1 MPVKD
6 LILSAALRIG
16 IDKSAAAQG
25 VSALRNFR
33 QEMTELEAHAKN
45 LREVLDKGL
54 GAGVDP
60 EMLKD
65 VRESLKTTEQEM
77 RDLSDT
83 INEQIDNAFQKA
95 DRALYKTER
104 IGMNLFQAAGALQ
117 EISQVLTFE
126 DQLRQFEQLAAVGDK
141 VAKRNAEL
149 NASIASSQSR
159 IGRVV
164 AESWTPILEQTDK
177 FQQNLATF
185 IESNPQLL
193 QIAVNVGSVVS
204 TLSGVANAVG
214 RGLRIYADIKQVQI
228 STTQL
233 LAANIME
240 KAAQDQ
246 LRAAGIQAAAS
257 KSGGG
262 GGGIGSILGKV
273 GAAAGGVALG
283 AGIYD
288 ATIGKAQGT
297 SAGDILGKGAAIFSG
312 TVKALLEGQQA
323 GRKAFL
329 DTAKMYGVI
338 ADEGEDANRALDDTG
353 QSFNNFTLN
362 LIKASRQLKES
373 AGFLGSD
380 LIGKGIGG
388 VLDQMASIT
397 ASTDPAVKAFAEY
410 REEVL
415 AAEQEYDKERAKIVV
430 DGNLERLRQI
440 NEAQATI
447 NRELQDF
454 DKSQQKDRLDLVK
467 QESADIKTLLAER
480 AKALEEFNQAE
491 IDTEEA
497 ARRQRLKDLESFAK
511 DEAKTA
517 REQDADRLKAIAAL
531 AKEEAAT
538 EKDQER
544 QRLKDLA
551 DFLRSEAETE
561 VDYYAQRL
569 KDTVAAQRDDLAQQ
583 AEHDKAMLRMA
594 EDYEDSLSDL
604 ADERDAF
611 GLIKAAREHQK
622 ERSRAEQDYR
632 EQVAQ
637 RDAQRAQ
644 QLADQEADFVAGQL
658 KRREEFE
665 RRRAEDA
672 AEQARLKEERRIAFA
687 EQQAEQQAMN
697 NEAKQERALAFKER
711 LDEEDA
717 QRQEERAQRLADF
730 NERRDEQLKD
740 AEAQRLEQRRQL
752 AERQAEQRAE
762 FNAQQAVRADEL
774 IKTLA
779 QSRADQRTRLDE
791 LDTQYSEE
799 KAKRERDFKDR
810 LNEIDDSL
818 TGERDTRRKYYKQMA
833 DDLEAWLGGLRSNT
847 EQLVESVKLSAQDML
862 KLGQDVIANATQG
875 VTGIFGGASANAP
888 AGAFA
893 GAQAT
898 GSALVLQQNFSF
910 DGSMSEA
917 DKTWYR
923 QTAYDQAVNAFDSVI
938 SGRK

>member
-16 IDKSAAAQG
+16 IDKNAAAQG

-33 QEMTELEAHAKN
+33 QELTELEAHAKN
-45 LREVLDKGL
+45 LREVLDKGASE
-54 GAGVDP
+54 GIDDQT
-60 EMLKD
+60 LKK
-65 VRESLKTTEQEM
+65 VREGLKTVEKEM
-77 RDLSDT
+77 VDLGNTISD
-83 INEQIDNAFQKA
+83 QMDNAFQKA

-117 EISQVLTFE
+117 EISQSLTFE
-126 DQLRQFEQLAAVGDK
+126 DQLRQFEQLADVGDK
-141 VAKRNAEL
+141 VAKRNAEI

-185 IESNPQLL
+185 IESNPELL

-204 TLSGVANAVG
+204 SLSGVANAIG

-257 KSGGG
+257 KGGG
-262 GGGIGSILGKV
+262 AGGGIGSLLGKV
-273 GAAAGGVALG
+273 GAAAGGIALG

-288 ATIGKAQGT
+288 ATIGKSQGT

-312 TVKALLEGQQA
+312 TVKSLLEGQRA
-323 GRKAFL
+323 GQKAFL

-338 ADEGEDANRALDDTG
+338 ADEGEDANQALDDTG
-353 QSFNNFTLN
+353 QTFNNFTLN
-362 LIKASRQLKES
+362 LIKTSRQLKES
-373 AGFLGSD
+373 AGFLGSN
-380 LIGKGIGG
+380 LINQGISG

-415 AAEQEYDKERAKIVV
+415 DAEQEYDQERAKIVV
-430 DGNLERLRQI
+430 DGNLERLKQI
-440 NEAQATI
+440 NETQATL
-447 NRELQDF
+447 NRELQAF

-467 QESADIKTLLAER
+467 QESADIKNLLAER
-480 AKALEEFNQAE
+480 AKALDEFNQAE
-491 IDTEEA
+491 LDTEEA
-497 ARRQRLKDLESFAK
+497 GRRQRLKDLAAFVK

-517 REQDADRLKAIAAL
+517 REQDADRIKAVAAL
-531 AKEEAAT
+531 AKEEAAA

-569 KDTVAAQRDDLAQQ
+569 KDTLAAQRDDLQQQ
-583 AEHDKAMLRMA
+583 ADHDKAMLRMA

-604 ADERDAF
+604 TDERDAF

-632 EQVAQ
+632 EQVSQ
-637 RDAQRAQ
+637 RDEQRAQ
-644 QLADQEADFVAGQL
+644 QLADQEADFVAGQI
-658 KRREEFE
+658 KRREDFE

-672 AEQARLKEERRIAFA
+672 AEQDRLKEERRVAFA

-697 NEAKQERALAFKER
+697 AEAKQERALAFKER

-717 QRQEERAQRLADF
+717 QRQEERTQRLADF

-740 AEAQRLEQRRQL
+740 AETQRLEQRRQL
-752 AERQAEQRAE
+752 AERQAEQRSE
-762 FNAQQAVRADEL
+762 FNAQQAMRASEL
-774 IKTLA
+774 LATLA
-779 QSRADQRTRLDE
+779 QSRVDQRVRLDE

-833 DDLEAWLGGLRSNT
+833 DDLEVWLGGLRSNT
-847 EQLVESVKLSAQDML
+847 EQLVESIKTSAQDIAN
-862 KLGQDVIANATQG
+862 LGQNLIANAAQG
-875 VTGIFGGASANAP
+875 IGGFFGGASANAP

-893 GAQAT
+893 GVQAGGT
-898 GSALVLQQNFSF
+898 ALVLQQNFSF
-910 DGSMSEA
+910 DSSLNESEKA
-917 DKTWYR
+917 WYK
-923 QTAYDQAVNAFDSVI
+923 QTAYDQAVNAFDNVI